1 MISAVRFVI
10 ALGLLAGCQAAAPPA
25 TTASTQTATD
35 GDWQGVYQGPYHTFL
50 RIQARGTH
58 AQGTWVAAGN
68 RTGEFSGELDGNVL
82 RYTWTERRS
91 PEESWSGRGYF
102 VYTLPADG
110 GSPEISG
117 EWGLGARDFG
127 NQAFAVKRTDL
138 AANASGASLVDRARG
153 GDDMDSAPGE
163 DGGDICVTCDDE
175 FTSDD

>member
-1 MISAVRFVI
+1 MISAPRLLV
-10 ALGLLAGCQAAAPPA
+10 ALGLLAGCQAATPPV

-35 GDWQGVYQGPYHTFL
+35 GDWQGIYQGPYHTFL
-50 RIQARGTH
+50 RIQARGSH

-102 VYTLPADG
+102 VYTIPAGG

-127 NQAFAVKRTDL
+127 NHAFAVKRTDL
-138 AANASGASLVDRARG
+138 PPTATGAGLVDRTRS
-153 GDDMDSAPGE
+153 GDDTDPTADERDDMCA
-163 DGGDICVTCDDE
+163 TCNDE
-175 FTSDD
+175 FTSDE

>member
-1 MISAVRFVI
+1 MISAARLLI
-10 ALGLLAGCQAAAPPA
+10 ALGLLAGCQAANPPA
-25 TTASTQTATD
+25 TASTKQATES
-35 GDWQGVYQGPYHTFL
+35 DWQGIYQGPYHTFL
-50 RIQARGTH
+50 RIQARGSH

-68 RTGEFSGELDGNVL
+68 RTGEFTGELDGNVL

-102 VYTLPADG
+102 VYTIPADG

-138 AANASGASLVDRARG
+138 PPNATGAGLVDGARS
-153 GDDMDSAPGE
+153 GDETEPTPE
-163 DGGDICVTCDDE
+163 ERGDTCATCNDE
-175 FTSDD
+175 FTSDE